1 MTSLE
6 LPRFPLQE
14 VFTVSAQAGAR
25 DAGLVV
31 ARDRAV
37 VLSLLEGPLLI
48 AVVALLGL

>member
-1 MTSLE
+1 MTSFE
-6 LPRFPLQE
+6 LPRFPHQE
-14 VFTVSAQAGAR
+14 VFTVSAQAAAP

-37 VLSLLEGPLLI
+37 VLSLPEGLLLL

>member
-14 VFTVSAQAGAR
+14 VFTVSAHGAR

-37 VLSLLEGPLLI
+37 VLSLLEGPLLL